1 MRWGRK
7 WHMDKIRLLLVDDHE
22 VVRTGLKTFL
32 ETLGRFE
39 VVAEAAS
46 GMEAIQ
52 RTLETNPAIVLMDIS
67 MPDMDGLEAT
77 RQLRKMCPASQVL
90 ALTVHDDKHYFM
102 EMLAAGA
109 SGYLTKQ
116 AAAEELVAAIDAI
129 AEGHVYLQP
138 ALARWL
144 LEDYQW
150 LSNRRGMTTAAP
162 VEEPQAEPTSLDVLS
177 ARERQVLELV
187 AQGYSNVD
195 IGRQL
200 NLSHKTIARHRE
212 RIMKKLNLHS
222 RTELVKY
229 AIRTR
234 LITLE

>member
-1 MRWGRK
+1 MESNT
-7 WHMDKIRLLLVDDHE
+7 LLLVDDHE
-22 VVRTGLKTFL
+22 VVRTGLNTIL
-32 ETLGRFE
+32 ESKGRFQ
-39 VVAEAAS
+39 VVAEAAN

-52 RTLETNPAIVLMDIS
+52 RTLATNPAIVVMDIS
-67 MPDMDGLEAT
+67 MPGMDGLEAT

-116 AAAEELVAAIDAI
+116 AAADELVAALDAI
-129 AEGHVYLQP
+129 AEGNVYLQP

-150 LSNRRGMTTAAP
+150 LANRQSTMAAAA
-162 VEEPQAEPTSLDVLS
+162 VEEPQTLPTSLDVLS
-177 ARERQVLELV
+177 ARERQDLELV
-187 AQGYSNVD
+187 AQGHSNVD
-195 IGRQL
+195 IGQRL

-212 RIMKKLNLHS
+212 RIMNKLNLHS

-229 AIRTR
+229 AIRTQ
-234 LITLE
+234 LISLE